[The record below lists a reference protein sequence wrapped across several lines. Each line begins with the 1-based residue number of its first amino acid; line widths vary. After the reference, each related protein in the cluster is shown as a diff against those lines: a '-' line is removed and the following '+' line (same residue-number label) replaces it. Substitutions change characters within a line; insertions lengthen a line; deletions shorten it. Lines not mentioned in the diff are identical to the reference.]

1 MEKNTINE
9 REEEEVESADVK
21 VDPNSEHEEAHETK
35 VEKWMNE
42 NGRSTGLKIS
52 KLHTPGTT
60 RYLKKQPWH

>member
-35 VEKWMNE
+35 VEK
-42 NGRSTGLKIS
+42 
-52 KLHTPGTT
+52 
-60 RYLKKQPWH
+60 